1 MHYPLL
7 PFLAESELSTDELE
21 SVWKID
27 DLMSDDEHCI
37 QEGDRVTI
45 TCEKRNYRIVIR
57 LFNRYGGGLSAFY
70 KGYLYLDSTQPLECF
85 DDSLIFEQLGKTSW
99 CWHAPESIDFS
110 RHLDDQYGD
119 WYGPRQIV
127 LQAHLFL
134 AQCHLIKQ

>member
-1 MHYPLL
+1 MVD
-7 PFLAESELSTDELE
+7 SEISTDELE

-27 DLMSDDEHCI
+27 DLMNKNEQCV

-45 TCEKRNYRIVIR
+45 HSEEKNYRIVIR
-57 LFNRYGGGLSAFY
+57 LFNRYGGGLPAFY
-70 KGYLYLDSTQPLECF
+70 KGYLYIDAIPPHTTLECF
-85 DDSLIFEQLGKTSW
+85 DNSILVEQLGKTSW
-99 CWHAPESIDFS
+99 CWYARESIDFS

-134 AQCHLIKQ
+134 AQLT